1 MNMLMT
7 GMKGKSG
14 TCRVA
19 DSIYIYMTTFI
30 HIYSTIIHIY
40 PEGSVSNLE
49 GEFGLAFWLPPY
61 DEDEQ
66 ETDCEDDSERYDVP
80 HSNAPLHR

>member
-19 DSIYIYMTTFI
+19 DGISIYMTTSI
-30 HIYSTIIHIY
+30 PIYSTFIDVY
-40 PEGSVSNLE
+40 PQGSVSNLE

-66 ETDCEDDSERYDVP
+66 ETDREDDSERDDVP
-80 HSNAPLHR
+80 RSDAPLHR

>member
-30 HIYSTIIHIY
+30 HVY

-66 ETDCEDDSERYDVP
+66 ETDREDDSERYDVP